1 MRLKDSK
8 TTQKLI
14 ADSDTLIVLVDWFWK
29 LIDKVEPTG
38 SMLWTGVF

>member
-14 ADSDTLIVLVDWFWK
+14 ADSDTLIVLVD
-29 LIDKVEPTG
+29 
-38 SMLWTGVF
+38 